1 MPHDQ
6 PPFDPSADP
15 EVNAARRRFG
25 ALFALFGGGAVAASC
40 GAEEGP
46 IADLP
51 STRRVAQALSID
63 SAAIGRLD
71 TVDELLGAPGTA
83 GNTNSVGM
91 STFKLVL
98 VNNYHSD
105 APGGGG
111 LFYWIGS
118 AGPTTLAGGLDDG
131 LNIVP
136 YTGTGSTRTTSG
148 YWRRIYQGPLNV
160 KDFGA
165 RGTGSGDDTQAI
177 QNAVATASHF
187 PYVSGGAA
195 EIYFPPG
202 VYIVKQSIQITSGRI
217 HLRGAGPMAS
227 VILIPVC

>member
-105 APGGGG
+105 APGGAGSST
-111 LFYWIGS
+111 GS
-118 AGPTTLAGGLDDG
+118 ARRGQRPSRAGSTTGSISSRTRGRAA
-131 LNIVP
+131 P
-136 YTGTGSTRTTSG
+136 EPRPGTGGESTKAPSTSRTS
-148 YWRRIYQGPLNV
+148 V
-160 KDFGA
+160 
-165 RGTGSGDDTQAI
+165 RGG
-177 QNAVATASHF
+177 
-187 PYVSGGAA
+187 
-195 EIYFPPG
+195 
-202 VYIVKQSIQITSGRI
+202 
-217 HLRGAGPMAS
+217 RGAGTTLRRSRTRSPRPATS
-227 VILIPVC
+227 PT